1 MDTVWSWYV
10 SVGKQKV
17 GLDDFI
23 VFKCETEVHSP
34 TQRAPCV
41 LVSFYRLSSRL
52 GHPIRQQRMLR
63 SLGIELWINLQ
74 WIGWQGCLPP
84 NWLPIWWWCGSCLSR
99 NRSWLLCSMQRWWVR
114 RDDLPIPSNDE
125 TLCFCLRI
133 YRYSSRI
140 DDAESSIG
148 VWIWGELLRIQW

>member
-41 LVSFYRLSSRL
+41 LVSFYRLSSPHQAAADAQVPRHRSVDQPAVDRVARLLTSQLATRL
-52 GHPIRQQRMLR
+52 GM
-63 SLGIELWINLQ
+63 
-74 WIGWQGCLPP
+74 
-84 NWLPIWWWCGSCLSR
+84 
-99 NRSWLLCSMQRWWVR
+99 VR
-114 RDDLPIPSNDE
+114 ILFFSEQVMIVV
-125 TLCFCLRI
+125 F
-133 YRYSSRI
+133 
-140 DDAESSIG
+140 DAAMMSQEG
-148 VWIWGELLRIQW
+148 